1 MAGIKEEERLSG
13 QRTAR
18 GKAHKRQQHPQWL
31 SCSKFCKAGARQGV
45 QVGSAGRGQ
54 RADAGTSQR
63 PWCSHSLVYWAFR
76 ISWPVPVPMCV
87 LGMHYPSNERQW
99 LPGRG
104 LGSGRWIV
112 SAHVIVVV
120 VFLLFGFVYLCSMT

>member
-1 MAGIKEEERLSG
+1 MRAHPRGPGAAILWFIGLSESPG
-13 QRTAR
+13 
-18 GKAHKRQQHPQWL
+18 L
-31 SCSKFCKAGARQGV
+31 SLCPSTGL
-45 QVGSAGRGQ
+45 
-54 RADAGTSQR
+54 
-63 PWCSHSLVYWAFR
+63 H
-76 ISWPVPVPMCV
+76 MCV

-104 LGSGRWIV
+104 LGSGGGIV